1 MATSSAPDGFALKSK
16 HHDIFKLFP
25 KNTIITGDMVIH
37 GKPNPDIFIKA
48 AISIKGTGGRM
59 TIESVIGDK
68 PDLSHC
74 LVIEDSPIGITV
86 RRIYSIITT
95 TTLNNL

>member
-1 MATSSAPDGFALKSK
+1 
-16 HHDIFKLFP
+16 
-25 KNTIITGDMVIH
+25 MVTN

-48 AISIKGTGGRM
+48 AISIKATATR
-59 TIESVIGDK
+59 TTVESVIEDK

-86 RRIYSIITT
+86 KHIQSQQI
-95 TTLNNL
+95 LLFK